1 MTTIGIALG
10 GGGAKGL
17 AHVVLLEALE
27 ELGVR
32 PAYVSATSIGAII
45 GVLYCSGF
53 SPREMRSELTR
64 MSFSEAD
71 VTRSL
76 SRIKGI
82 LKWFDFVSPD
92 RQRGGLLN
100 AEGFMAFL
108 FERVRPRT
116 FGELETPL
124 RVVACDFWKREEVV
138 LDAGEL
144 MPAVQASMSL
154 PGIFAPVVMGERVL
168 VDGGAVNPVPYDRL
182 PETCDF
188 RIAIDVIGRR
198 SEAVDRRPSLNDA
211 VFNTF
216 QIMEK
221 SIIRQKL
228 EISPPD
234 LYLEPKIVDVRILE
248 FFKAEQ
254 VFRQALPAKDR
265 LKRELGARLEQL

>member
-17 AHVVLLEALE
+17 AHVVLLEAFE

-32 PAYVSATSIGAII
+32 PACVAATSIGAII

-53 SPREMRSELTR
+53 PAREMRSELTG
-64 MSFSEAD
+64 MSFSEED

-82 LKWFDFVSPD
+82 LKWFDFVNPGRD
-92 RQRGGLLN
+92 RGGLLS

-108 FERVRPRT
+108 LERVRQRS

-124 RVVACDFWKREEVV
+124 RVVACDFWKRQEVV
-138 LDAGEL
+138 MDAGEL

-154 PGIFAPVVMGERVL
+154 PGIFAPVVLGDRVL

-198 SEAVDRRPSLNDA
+198 SEAIDKKPSLNDA

-228 EISPPD
+228 ENSPPD
-234 LYLEPKIVDVRILE
+234 LYLEPNIVNVRILE
-248 FFKAEQ
+248 FFKAEH
-254 VFRQALPAKDR
+254 VFRQALPAKER